1 MYLPSTAAAR
11 REMYSMEDTPA
22 CTSLVDCPGAGIVW
36 PPGTVVYLVRAKISG
51 RANLV

>member
-36 PPGTVVYLVRAKISG
+36 PPGTVEGKNSG